1 MHGFG
6 SHTYSMINKDEVR
19 HWVKYHFR
27 SQQGIQ
33 NWTDQEAEYIVS
45 KDRESSGR
53 DLYSAIEAGDYPKW
67 KMYIQVMTEEEAEKT
82 SFNPFDL
89 TKMWPKKDFPLIEVG
104 EYELNKVPDNFFQD
118 VEQRPSLLP
127 I

>member
-1 MHGFG
+1 
-6 SHTYSMINKDEVR
+6 MINKDEVR